1 MPIHDEMRLVVALLT
16 TAAVGLVP
24 AAALAADA
32 VSPRDGETV
41 GSRPQ
46 FTFDFAD
53 GFASVELSHS
63 RDVKTAGDDVGAFV
77 EREAGDFLSI
87 GPDDFAPGFA
97 GPWTAPRIN
106 AGRYY
111 WHAKADDYAD
121 DFTATAPDTWG
132 PTRTLIVRDEA
143 IVFEGW
149 TARARRGRTRGG
161 CTRGGCTR
169 VLVEGK
175 IVWSDNAASPTA
187 RYSVRVAAGGRT
199 VKRLTGTFDQF
210 DERFASVVC
219 TRATRLTLT
228 PSLRDTARHLSVGPV
243 RQLRVSGR

>member
-1 MPIHDEMRLVVALLT
+1 MPIHDAMRLVLALLS
-16 TAAVGLVP
+16 AAALGLMP
-24 AAALAADA
+24 AAASAADA
-32 VSPRDGETV
+32 VSPHDGETV

-46 FTFDFAD
+46 FAFNFAD

-63 RDVKTAGDDVGAFV
+63 ADVKTAGDDVGAFV
-77 EREAGDFLSI
+77 ERDAGDFLRI
-87 GPDDFAPGFA
+87 GPDDFAPGVA
-97 GPWTAPRIN
+97 APWTAPRIN

-161 CTRGGCTR
+161 CTR

-187 RYSVRVAAGGRT
+187 RYSVRLAAGGRT
-199 VKRLTGTFDQF
+199 VKRLAGAFDQF
-210 DERFASVVC
+210 DERFAGVVC
-219 TRATRLTLT
+219 TRASRLTLT
-228 PSLRDTARHLSVGPV
+228 PSLRDPARHLSVGPV
-243 RQLRVSGR
+243 RQLRVSRR